1 MTRKRVIKKTIKKR
15 KTIKKNKKYSKK
27 LTFRKFG
34 GVSSSEKRLTLKKSV
49 PSSQDSLGLPS
60 LTPEEK
66 SASSEPIE
74 LPSLSSEE
82 ERKEEE
88 ESLIVPS
95 LSPELSEGNQ
105 VAEEFLAIPSLSKE
119 SFPIRPKTLKKKL
132 ITDLKS
138 SPVQQQTATMP
149 RLNESFID
157 ILDQLSSVM
166 LKQGEVFRAKAYQKA
181 QETITSYPSDIIKVD
196 QLKGLP
202 GIGPTITEK
211 LNEYVST
218 GTLQV
223 LEREKANP
231 LHLLSDV
238 YGIGPKKAKDLIEKG
253 ITTIDQLRER
263 QDELLN
269 DTQKVGLKYYED
281 ILQRIP
287 RKEIDNFNTLFKEVF
302 DKVADS
308 TSSYEIVGSYRRG
321 AATSGD
327 IDVII
332 TSVKPDVFVKF
343 MDSLLEK
350 GIILEL
356 LSRGLTKSLVIAKLS
371 GGIHARRV
379 DFLYTKP
386 NEYPFSLLYF
396 TGSKLFNTVMRG
408 HALKLGYTLNEH
420 GLSVM
425 NGKVKG
431 DLVSQAFADEQSIFD
446 FLNMEY
452 KTPQERIDG
461 RSVIIKAEKES
472 TFISKADETAE
483 VMNSVVASMINE
495 PALAPVEETIMIKV
509 KKNNTRKKKATA
521 KAILTEE
528 EPVAMEKADIPSYI
542 EQFKKEGISV
552 VEQLT
557 EEELSTMIAK
567 ANSDYYNFVPS
578 MSDNEY
584 DILKELMEKKYP
596 SNPILKEVGAP
607 VEVIKNKATLPYEMA
622 SMDKIKP
629 DSGALGSWKK
639 KYTGPYVLSGKADG
653 VSGLY
658 TTEGSVAKL
667 YTRGNGIVGQDVSHL
682 IPYLNLP
689 AKKGIVVRGEFIL
702 PKKVF
707 EEKYSSEF
715 ANARN
720 LVAGIV
726 NRIHVD
732 EKANKLH
739 FVTYET
745 IKPELKPSEQMAF
758 LKKEGFETIVNK
770 VESDITNEALSEMLV
785 TLREEYEY
793 EIDGVIVT
801 NDAKYVRQTGNPE
814 HAFAFKMVL
823 SDQIAEAKVVDV
835 IWTPSKDGYL
845 KPRVRIEPIQL
856 GGVTIEFA
864 TGFNGAFI
872 HQHKIGIGSLIEIIR
887 SGDVI
892 PHIRSVTVPAA
903 EPKMPHVPYKWTETH
918 VDVVLEN
925 VDADETV
932 REKNILGFFRGI
944 EVVGLSSATIS
955 KLVSAGFDSV
965 SSILKMEKA
974 DFLKVDGIQEKTANK
989 LYEGIKEQVT
999 KASLVSIM
1007 SASNLFGR
1015 GFSDK
1020 KIELIMEMYPTILVE
1035 TSTDKEK
1042 VTKIAQIKGMSE
1054 KTSTEFVSKIL
1065 GFTSFLEECGL
1076 SEKLTISQESNEP
1089 VDVSHPLYKKSI
1101 VMTGFR
1107 DKVVLDLMKT
1117 AGASLGSSVS
1127 KNTIVVLVKNKDEL
1141 DTGKALEAVKL
1152 GVPIMTPE
1160 EFMTAYFPK

>member
-1 MTRKRVIKKTIKKR
+1 MTRKRVIKRVIKKR
-15 KTIKKNKKYSKK
+15 KTIKKNKRCSKK
-27 LTFRKFG
+27 YTFRKVG
-34 GVSSSEKRLTLKKSV
+34 GASSSEKRLTRKSA
-49 PSSQDSLGLPS
+49 SQDSLFLPS

-66 SASSEPIE
+66 SESSE
-74 LPSLSSEE
+74 LPSLS
-82 ERKEEE
+82 KEEE
-88 ESLIVPS
+88 EEEKEEEVSLVVPS
-95 LSPELSEGNQ
+95 LSPE
-105 VAEEFLAIPSLSKE
+105 EEEQEKKEDEVSIVVPSLTPQEEDERKK
-119 SFPIRPKTLKKKL
+119 SFLIRPKTLKKKL

-138 SPVQQQTATMP
+138 SAVVKQQQSAAMP

-166 LKQGEVFRAKAYQKA
+166 LKQGELFRAKAYQKA
-181 QETITSYPSDIIKVD
+181 QETITSYPSDITNVS

-253 ITTIDQLRER
+253 VTTIDQLRQR
-263 QDELLN
+263 QNELLN

-281 ILQRIP
+281 ILERIP
-287 RKEIDNFNTLFKEVF
+287 RKEIDDFNALFKEVF

-332 TSVKPDVFVKF
+332 TSTKSDVFVKF

-350 GIILEL
+350 GIILEV
-356 LSRGLTKSLVIAKLS
+356 LSRGPTKSLVIAKLVNGS
-371 GGIHARRV
+371 HARRV

-408 HALKLGYTLNEH
+408 HALKLDYSLNEH
-420 GLSVM
+420 GLSIM

-431 DLVSQAFADEQSIFD
+431 ELVSQQFSSEKDIFD
-446 FLNMEY
+446 FLNMDY

-472 TFISKADETAE
+472 TFITQADETAS
-483 VMNSVVASMINE
+483 VINSVVGSMINE
-495 PALAPVEETIMIKV
+495 PAAAAAVAEEKETIMIKV
-509 KKNNTRKKKATA
+509 KKNSTRKKKT
-521 KAILTEE
+521 KAVLTEE

-552 VEQLT
+552 VDQLT
-557 EEELSTMIAK
+557 EEELSGMIAK

-658 TTEGSVAKL
+658 TTEGAVAKL

-689 AKKGIVVRGEFIL
+689 VKKGVVVRGEFIL

-707 EEKYSSEF
+707 
-715 ANARN
+715 
-720 LVAGIV
+720 
-726 NRIHVD
+726 
-732 EKANKLH
+732 
-739 FVTYET
+739 
-745 IKPELKPSEQMAF
+745 
-758 LKKEGFETIVNK
+758 
-770 VESDITNEALSEMLV
+770 
-785 TLREEYEY
+785 
-793 EIDGVIVT
+793 
-801 NDAKYVRQTGNPE
+801 
-814 HAFAFKMVL
+814 
-823 SDQIAEAKVVDV
+823 
-835 IWTPSKDGYL
+835 
-845 KPRVRIEPIQL
+845 
-856 GGVTIEFA
+856 
-864 TGFNGAFI
+864 
-872 HQHKIGIGSLIEIIR
+872 
-887 SGDVI
+887 
-892 PHIRSVTVPAA
+892 
-903 EPKMPHVPYKWTETH
+903 
-918 VDVVLEN
+918 
-925 VDADETV
+925 
-932 REKNILGFFRGI
+932 
-944 EVVGLSSATIS
+944 
-955 KLVSAGFDSV
+955 
-965 SSILKMEKA
+965 
-974 DFLKVDGIQEKTANK
+974 QEK
-989 LYEGIKEQVT
+989 
-999 KASLVSIM
+999 
-1007 SASNLFGR
+1007 
-1015 GFSDK
+1015 
-1020 KIELIMEMYPTILVE
+1020 
-1035 TSTDKEK
+1035 
-1042 VTKIAQIKGMSE
+1042 
-1054 KTSTEFVSKIL
+1054 
-1065 GFTSFLEECGL
+1065 
-1076 SEKLTISQESNEP
+1076 
-1089 VDVSHPLYKKSI
+1089 
-1101 VMTGFR
+1101 
-1107 DKVVLDLMKT
+1107 
-1117 AGASLGSSVS
+1117 
-1127 KNTIVVLVKNKDEL
+1127 
-1141 DTGKALEAVKL
+1141 
-1152 GVPIMTPE
+1152 
-1160 EFMTAYFPK
+1160 